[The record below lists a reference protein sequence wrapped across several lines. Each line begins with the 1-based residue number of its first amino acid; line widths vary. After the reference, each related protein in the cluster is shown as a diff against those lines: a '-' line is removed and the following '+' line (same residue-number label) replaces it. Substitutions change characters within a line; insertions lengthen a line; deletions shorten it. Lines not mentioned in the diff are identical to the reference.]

1 MSKTSAV
8 IQLIIILLIVAY
20 STCLLF
26 QGRFEQAL
34 FFLPLLMVYYV
45 FVTARRKRSR
55 PPQDKEDPNQK

>member
-8 IQLIIILLIVAY
+8 IQLIIILLIVVY
-20 STCLLF
+20 STYLLF

-45 FVTARRKRSR
+45 FVTARRKRSC
-55 PPQDKEDPNQK
+55 PQDKEDLNQK